1 MGTVELLVAAA
12 GIAGPLL
19 FPKKD
24 QVTTQR
30 RAQSPEELAF
40 LRAQS
45 DIAQQQ
51 LSAIRGV
58 SPFVQNQ
65 LLLGQPLLAQQLG
78 ILQKDISRF
87 FPQTPFQN
95 ITLPQATQ
103 FIQQGGLSPLIA
115 GGGGPTLADD
125 ERTRLLS
132 EQERLGARGPLSLIA
147 GSRRGGVS
155 PLDDP
160 NLYLTEAERA
170 ENRRRRISEQESV
183 ARLSEIESQLNLP
196 TQFAFPNLQDFQA
209 QQTLQQQQQQAQQ
222 NLLLKQGQQAQLAAQ
237 QAQPTPSTGVNLGG
251 QRFKSSLTPLLNQAG
266 GGLGQAGGG
275 VPYRRSADGFSAWA
289 PPGVSTTGQWF
300 PTLPAGGTIVD
311 QFGQPEAPP
320 GVFGQLGQR
329 GPGIGL
335 AGAPPGAFG
344 LAGTPPAGIGGRPP
358 TTGLTGASAALQQ
371 AAQQGRLFGQTAAS
385 AAGGLP
391 LSQEEFLQQFR
402 DILSVDE
409 IQEAQRS
416 VGAQR
421 GLLEAEL
428 QRIQRGPGVATP
440 EQLTAIEEARAAQV
454 AAGEIDIERA
464 RTENLRVLREELA
477 PRLGLRPGDTP
488 ILDRGGLIA
497 AEALRQQGVLGNVA
511 GQAAAQARLQFP
523 LAASQ
528 LQSQQTQAQ
537 QTFGN
542 ALSQFQQ
549 QLNQQA
555 FQNRLL
561 LSQQLGGIGTQ
572 AGTFGL
578 GLAGVQASPGRA
590 FGDIADA
597 QKLGTVTATTPGFGE
612 IIGGVSGGLGA
623 LSELEKSRRLRESL
637 TTLGG
642 GN

>member
-1 MGTVELLVAAA
+1 MGPLQLLVAGA

-19 FPKKD
+19 FPKKE
-24 QVTTQR
+24 QKTTQR

-87 FPQTPFQN
+87 FPQTQFQN
-95 ITLPQATQ
+95 LTLPQATQ
-103 FIQQGGLSPLIA
+103 FIQQGGLSPLIGGA
-115 GGGGPTLADD
+115 GGDRLADD
-125 ERTRLLS
+125 ERMRLLA
-132 EQERLGARGPLSLIA
+132 EQERLGARDF
-147 GSRRGGVS
+147 S
-155 PLDDP
+155 PIRASINWGTFNPIDDDP
-160 NLYLTEAERA
+160 VPRLTEAEEA
-170 ENRRRRISEQESV
+170 ENKRRRISEQESV
-183 ARLSEIESQLNLP
+183 ARLAEIESQLNLP

-222 NLLLKQGQQAQLAAQ
+222 NLLLKQGQQAQLLAQ
-237 QAQPTPSTGVNLGG
+237 QPTPSTGVNLGG
-251 QRFKSSLTPLLNQAG
+251 QRFRSSLTPLLNQAG

-300 PTLPAGGTIVD
+300 PSLPEGGTIVN

-358 TTGLTGASAALQQ
+358 TTGLTGASAALQR
-371 AAQQGRLFGQTAAS
+371 AAQQGRLFGQTAS
-385 AAGGLP
+385 SVAGGLP

-409 IQEAQRS
+409 IQGAQQS
-416 VGAQR
+416 IGAQR

-511 GQAAAQARLQFP
+511 GQAAAQARLSFP

-537 QTFGN
+537 QTFGS

-572 AGTFGL
+572 AGEFGL

-597 QKLGTVTATTPGFGE
+597 QKLGTVTASTPGFGD

-623 LSELEKSRRLRESL
+623 LSELNKFRLGED
-637 TTLGG
+637 
-642 GN
+642 

>member
-19 FPKKD
+19 FPKKK
-24 QVTTQR
+24 QETTQR

-266 GGLGQAGGG
+266 GGLGQAAGSQGW
-275 VPYRRSADGFSAWA
+275 ALDGS
-289 PPGVSTTGQWF
+289 
-300 PTLPAGGTIVD
+300 
-311 QFGQPEAPP
+311 FGQPPGTTGVLHGAGGIGRALPP
-320 GVFGQLGQR
+320 PGQR

-572 AGTFGL
+572 AGQFGL

-590 FGDIADA
+590 FGDIDAA

-623 LSELEKSRRLRESL
+623 LSELNKFRLGED
-637 TTLGG
+637 
-642 GN
+642 